1 MLMDGVSMEL
11 PEDVVPVTSSKHIG
25 RELAR
30 RIRDRSAN
38 LGVIGLGYTG
48 LHLALEMAGMGFR
61 VTGIDI
67 DGSKVESINAGISYV
82 VDIQNETLC
91 SAVVGGGIRATQSF
105 ASVEFLD
112 AISICVPTPLRKTK
126 DPDLAYMI
134 AATEAVHNHLK
145 PGKLIVLESAVY
157 PGTTRETVLPILEKS
172 GLKVGRDF
180 FLAYSPKRV
189 IPCNKTYRTRS
200 IPKVIGGLT
209 PRCTAL
215 AALLYRQFV
224 ETIIPVS
231 SSESAEMVRFLENT
245 FRTVNTALANEMAR
259 MCLKFGANVWEV
271 IEAAK
276 SKPFDFMPFY
286 PGPGVGG
293 DCIAIDPYYLN
304 WKAKMSGFEPRL
316 FEVAGIINSQMP
328 AFTISRIA
336 DALNKRRKSLNG
348 SQILVLGIAHTRD
361 TNNFRGSPCLEIVR
375 ALYEKGAV
383 VSYSD
388 PHVLSIELDGKELT
402 STPTTPDIVG
412 SADCVVILTDHSAFD
427 YPTIVAH
434 SRLVLDCR
442 NALRKYRA
450 ENVIAL

>member
-1 MLMDGVSMEL
+1 MEGVSMGL
-11 PEDVVPVTSSKHIG
+11 PEVVGITSKHVG

-30 RIRDRSAN
+30 KIRDRSAN
-38 LGVIGLGYTG
+38 VGVIGLGYAG
-48 LHLALEMAGMGFR
+48 LHLALEMADKGFR
-61 VTGIDI
+61 VIGIDI

-82 VDIQNETLC
+82 ADVPNEALH
-91 SAVVGGGIRATQSF
+91 SAVAKGTIRATQSF

-112 AISICVPTPLRKTK
+112 TISICVPTPLRKTK
-126 DPDLAYMI
+126 DPDLSYLM
-134 AATEAVHNHLK
+134 AAAEAVHNHLK
-145 PGKLIVLESAVY
+145 PGKLVVLESTIY
-157 PGTTRETVLPILEKS
+157 PGTTRETVLPILQKS
-172 GLKVGRDF
+172 GLRAGRDF
-180 FLAYSPKRV
+180 FLAYSPKRM
-189 IPCNKTYRTRS
+189 IPGDKTYTTPN
-200 IPKVIGGLT
+200 IPKVIGGIT

-215 AALLYRQFV
+215 ATLLYQQFI
-224 ETIIPVS
+224 ERIIAVS

-245 FRTVNTALANEMAR
+245 FRSVNIALANEMAR

-293 DCIAIDPYYLN
+293 DCFAVDPYYLN
-304 WKAKMSGFEPRL
+304 WKARLSGFEPRL
-316 FEVAGIINSQMP
+316 LEIAGIINSQMP

-336 DALNKRRKSLNG
+336 DALNKSKKSLNG
-348 SQILVLGIAHTRD
+348 SHILALGIAHTRD
-361 TNNFRGSPCLEIVR
+361 TNRVRESPSMEIVR
-375 ALYEKGAV
+375 TLYDKGAI

-388 PHVLSIELDGKELT
+388 PHVLSIALDGRTLT
-402 STPTTPDIVG
+402 STPTTPEILS

-442 NALRKYRA
+442 NALRNYRA